1 MSSPEH
7 SEQSHQAANSA
18 QESDRFAAQRAALAG
33 LDHRPLGEHAE
44 VFGQVHSQLQAALAE
59 IDGI

>member
-1 MSSPEH
+1 MSLPDRPELAGEPVN
-7 SEQSHQAANSA
+7 SEP
-18 QESDRFAAQRAALAG
+18 DRFAAPRAALAG
-33 LDHRPLGEHAE
+33 LDERPLSEHAD